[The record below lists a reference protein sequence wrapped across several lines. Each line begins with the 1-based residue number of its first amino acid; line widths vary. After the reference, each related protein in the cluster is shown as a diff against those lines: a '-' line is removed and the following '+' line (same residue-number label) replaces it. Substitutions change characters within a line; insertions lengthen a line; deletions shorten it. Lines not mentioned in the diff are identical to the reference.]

1 MRRELLDKVLVVNE
15 RHLRRILTIYLH
27 HFNTGRPH
35 RTLAQLAPAQAKTQ
49 PHQCSTLPTISCAA
63 DPSSTGSP
71 ASTRSQHDRT
81 DHRKP
86 AGQPQNPIFEPRWII
101 VTDRRLL
108 QLHCVLSTT
117 VDAIHLDK
125 ITDST
130 YHKSLIGHVFN
141 FGTLRIESSG
151 QTQSIERID
160 LLPCPDT
167 IYRATL
173 P

>member
-1 MRRELLDKVLVVNE
+1 M
-15 RHLRRILTIYLH
+15 
-27 HFNTGRPH
+27 
-35 RTLAQLAPAQAKTQ
+35 
-49 PHQCSTLPTISCAA
+49 
-63 DPSSTGSP
+63 
-71 ASTRSQHDRT
+71 
-81 DHRKP
+81 
-86 AGQPQNPIFEPRWII
+86 
-101 VTDRRLL
+101 
-108 QLHCVLSTT
+108 LSTT